1 MINFSFSIGVKSMNC
16 EVEGLKELLTE
27 ALSTAKKRPDGV
39 YYDYTLYFP
48 VLKSKLPIEDP
59 LYYWN
64 DAVYIADLISKV
76 ARENFGCETFGVNPV
91 DLDEGI
97 YALYMHMKCGDGDM
111 YDLLFDL
118 EYHEDKATWYI
129 TAMDMQRL

>member
-1 MINFSFSIGVKSMNC
+1 MSKEMT
-16 EVEGLKELLTE
+16 ELKELLTE
-27 ALSTAKKRPDGV
+27 ALDTAKKRPDGV

-48 VLKSKLPIEDP
+48 VLRSKLPIEDE

-64 DAVYIADLISKV
+64 DVVYIADLISEVVEKS
-76 ARENFGCETFGVNPV
+76 FGCRTYGVNPV
-91 DLDEGI
+91 DLDSGL
-97 YALYMHMKCGDGDM
+97 YALYMHMECDGGDM

-129 TAMDMQRL
+129 TAIDVQRL